1 MKKTALLL
9 AALCLIASSASAAT
23 IRCKGQMIKPGKT
36 KYDLRKYCGEPD
48 EINIIGT
55 SKAKSR
61 YAESEAVREEWYYNR
76 LDRGKD
82 VVFIVTGTRITD
94 VGIID

>member
-1 MKKTALLL
+1 MKKTTLLL
-9 AALCLIASSASAAT
+9 AALILLTGSASAAT
-23 IRCKGQMIKPGKT
+23 IRCKGQMLKPGKT

-48 EINIIGT
+48 EINVIGV

-82 VVFIVTGTRITD
+82 VVFIITGTRITD

>member
-9 AALCLIASSASAAT
+9 AALCLLASSASAT
-23 IRCKGQMIKPGKT
+23 TVRCKGQMLKPGKT

-48 EINIIGT
+48 EITIIGT
-55 SKAKSR
+55 SKAKTR